1 MYISK
6 AFIPIL
12 KNNPSEAKIKSHQ
25 LMLRVGMIKQSS
37 AGIYSWLPLGFK
49 VMKKIEKIVR
59 EEQNKI
65 GAQEI
70 LMPTIQSSEIWK
82 ESGRYDDYG
91 DEMLRIKDR
100 QNREMLYGP
109 TNEELV
115 TDIFRS
121 SIKSYKSLPQL
132 LYHIQWKFRDEVR
145 PRFGIMRCREF
156 YMKDAYS
163 FDVSDEDAVY
173 SYNKFFLSYLK
184 TFKRLDLTAIPMA
197 ADTGPIGGNLSHE
210 FVILA
215 DTGESKIFTDKRIF
229 DLDSAESV
237 IDRKSLENL
246 RKKYEQF
253 YSVTDEKFN
262 KEEFE
267 KEVLEENRLITKGI
281 EVGHIFYFGDKYSK
295 PLNAAVDL
303 AGGKKDFVKMGSY
316 GIGVSR
322 LVGAIIEAKYDDKEE
337 IMKWPFSVA
346 PYELAIIPMI
356 NKNETSALDKATNIF
371 KHFESI
377 NIDTIIDDT
386 DENLSSKIKKFNLI
400 GVPYQIIIGKK
411 SEGDLLEFKETGKD
425 PQNLTID
432 QITKILTELKAKN
445 WFLH

>member
-6 AFIPIL
+6 LFIPIL

-37 AGIYSWLPLGFK
+37 AGIYSWLPLGLK
-49 VMKKIEKIVR
+49 VMKKIEQIVR

-91 DEMLRIKDR
+91 EEMLRIKDR

-121 SIKSYKSLPQL
+121 SVKSYKSLPQL
-132 LYHIQWKFRDEVR
+132 LYHIQWKFRDEIR
-145 PRFGIMRCREF
+145 PRFGVMRCREF
-156 YMKDAYS
+156 FMKDAYS
-163 FDVSDEDAVY
+163 FDVNDEEALF

-184 TFKRLDLTAIPMA
+184 TFKRLDLSAIPMA

-210 FVILA
+210 FIILA
-215 DTGESKIFTDKRIF
+215 ETGESKIYTDKRIF
-229 DLDSAESV
+229 EVDSKGTKLEKKALEDL
-237 IDRKSLENL
+237 RN
-246 RKKYEQF
+246 KYEKF

-267 KEVLEENRLITKGI
+267 SKVIEGNRLITKGI

-295 PLNAAVDL
+295 PMNGSVDL
-303 AGGKKDFVKMGSY
+303 PEGKKDFVKMGSY
-316 GIGVSR
+316 GVGVSR
-322 LVGAIIEAKYDDKEE
+322 LVGAIIEAKYNEKEE
-337 IMKWPFSVA
+337 VMKWPISVA
-346 PYELAIIPMI
+346 PYDVSIIPMI
-356 NKNETSALDKATNIF
+356 IKNDKSTLKKANEINLELKRYNIEAL
-371 KHFESI
+371 
-377 NIDTIIDDT
+377 IDDT
-386 DENLSSKIKKFNLI
+386 DENFSSKIKKMNLI
-400 GVPYQIIIGKK
+400 GVPYQIIIGKQ
-411 SEGDLLEFKETGKD
+411 SENDLVEFRKVGENSQKIKLSEIINIIKKQKE
-425 PQNLTID
+425 
-432 QITKILTELKAKN
+432 KN
-445 WFLH
+445 

>member
-6 AFIPIL
+6 SFIPIL
-12 KNNPSEAKIKSHQ
+12 KNIPSEAKIKSHQ

-37 AGIYSWLPLGFK
+37 AGIYSWLPLGLK
-49 VMKKIEKIVR
+49 VMKKIEQIVR

-70 LMPTIQSSEIWK
+70 LMPTIQSSDIWK
-82 ESGRYDDYG
+82 ESGRYEDYG
-91 DEMLRIKDR
+91 EEMLRIKDR

-121 SIKSYKSLPQL
+121 SVKSYKSLPQL
-132 LYHIQWKFRDEVR
+132 LYHIQWKFRDEIR

-163 FDVSDEDAVY
+163 FDINDEEAFF

-184 TFKRLDLTAIPMA
+184 TFKRLDLKAIPMA

-210 FVILA
+210 FIILA
-215 DTGESKIFTDKRIF
+215 ETGESKIFTDKRIF
-229 DLDSAESV
+229 DVDSSGSKLEK
-237 IDRKSLENL
+237 KSLEDL
-246 RKKYEQF
+246 RNKFEKF
-253 YSVTDEKFN
+253 YSVTDEKFD

-267 KEVLEENRLITKGI
+267 TKVTEENRLITKGI

-295 PLNAAVDL
+295 PMDGSVDL
-303 AGGKKDFVKMGSY
+303 PGGKKDFVKMGSY

-322 LVGAIIEAKYDDKEE
+322 LVGAIIEAKYDAKKEV
-337 IMKWPFSVA
+337 MKWPISVA
-346 PYELAIIPMI
+346 PYDISIIPMI
-356 NKNETSALDKATNIF
+356 NKNDKSSLEKANKINLELEKNNIETL
-371 KHFESI
+371 
-377 NIDTIIDDT
+377 IDDT
-386 DENLSSKIKKFNLI
+386 EENFSSKIKKMNLI
-400 GVPYQIIIGKK
+400 GIPYQIIIGKQT
-411 SEGDLLEFKETGKD
+411 ENDLIEFKEAGEMS
-425 PQNLTID
+425 Q
-432 QITKILTELKAKN
+432 KIKLSEIIKIVKKRKEEN
-445 WFLH
+445 

>member
-6 AFIPIL
+6 SFIPIL

-49 VMKKIEKIVR
+49 VMKKIEQIVR

-91 DEMLRIKDR
+91 EEMLRINDR

-163 FDVSDEDAVY
+163 FDVSDEEAVF

-184 TFKRLDLTAIPMA
+184 TFKRLELTAIPMA

-210 FVILA
+210 FIILA

-229 DLDSAESV
+229 DLNSDGSIIE
-237 IDRKSLENL
+237 KNSLENL
-246 RKKYEQF
+246 RKKFEQY
-253 YSVTDEKFN
+253 YSVTDEKFK

-267 KEVLEENRLITKGI
+267 KEVSVENRLITKGI

-295 PLNAAVDL
+295 PLNASVDL
-303 AGGKKDFVKMGSY
+303 PEGKKDFVKMGSY

-337 IMKWPFSVA
+337 IMKWPFAIA
-346 PYELAIIPMI
+346 PFELAILPMI
-356 NKNETSALDKATNIF
+356 NKNDNSTLEKANKIF
-371 KHFESI
+371 EFF
-377 NIDTIIDDT
+377 NVNGIDAIIDDM
-386 DENLSSKIKKFNLI
+386 DENLSAKIKKFNLI
-400 GVPYQIIIGKK
+400 GVPFQIIIGKK
-411 SEGDLLEFKETGKD
+411 SDGDLLEFKEIGKD
-425 PQNLTID
+425 PQNLTLD
-432 QITKILTELKAKN
+432 QILKILIKQKEKN
-445 WFLH
+445 

>member
-6 AFIPIL
+6 SFIPIL

-59 EEQNKI
+59 EEQDKI

-82 ESGRYDDYG
+82 ESGRYEDYG
-91 DEMLRIKDR
+91 EEMLRIKDR
-100 QNREMLYGP
+100 QSREMLYGP

-132 LYHIQWKFRDEVR
+132 LYHIQWKFRDEIR

-156 YMKDAYS
+156 FMKDAYS
-163 FDVSDEDAVY
+163 FDITDDEALF

-184 TFKRLDLTAIPMA
+184 TFKRLNLIAIPMA

-210 FVILA
+210 FIILA
-215 DTGESKIFTDKRIF
+215 ETGESKIFTDKRIF
-229 DLDSAESV
+229 DLDSEGTELEK
-237 IDRKSLENL
+237 KSLETL

-262 KEEFE
+262 KKEFE
-267 KEVLEENRLITKGI
+267 NKVSEKNRLITKGI

-295 PLNAAVDL
+295 PMGASVDL
-303 AGGKKDFVKMGSY
+303 PGGKKDFVKMGSY

-322 LVGAIIEAKYDDKEE
+322 LVGAIIEAKYDEKNE
-337 IMKWPFSVA
+337 IMKWPISIA
-346 PYELAIIPMI
+346 PYDIAIIPMI
-356 NKNETSALDKATNIF
+356 NKNDNSAIDKANKIYSELV
-371 KHFESI
+371 KNKIEPLM
-377 NIDTIIDDT
+377 DDT
-386 DENLSSKIKKFNLI
+386 EENFSSKIKKMNLI
-400 GVPYQIIIGKK
+400 GVPFQIIIGKQND
-411 SEGDLLEFKETGKD
+411 GDLLEFIEIGKETK
-425 PQNLTID
+425 
-432 QITKILTELKAKN
+432 KIRLQEIISILKKQKEKI
-445 WFLH
+445 